1 MSIKKSV
8 YSVTE
13 PNVVWGR
20 IRAYVRERE
29 RERQTLQQKMDGW
42 SKTIQFYIF
51 AESPMQQYCMSVFP
65 ISIY

>member
-29 RERQTLQQKMDGW
+29 RETDPAAEDGW
-42 SKTIQFYIF
+42 
-51 AESPMQQYCMSVFP
+51 VV
-65 ISIY
+65 